1 MTGTSTGP
9 SSEPGYGPL
18 VHKVRRDFNDRQDK
32 PFGLGAWEDRHPK
45 QRELDNLIGE
55 TVAEAATADLRSR
68 LADADNA
75 IGEVIQHVWS
85 WAMSGKALD
94 PADVER
100 VLVSYGALR
109 PWAGLPERGE
119 AEPLSPL
126 AAELDGPEMPGQLPF
141 DSISDEKEGTEQ

>member
-9 SSEPGYGPL
+9 SSEPSYGPL
-18 VHKVRRDFNDRQDK
+18 VHRVRCDFNAGLDK

-45 QRELDNLIGE
+45 QRELDNLIGAA
-55 TVAEAATADLRSR
+55 VAKAATADIRSR

-75 IGEVIQHVWS
+75 IGEAIQHVWS
-85 WAMSGKALD
+85 WSMDGKALD
-94 PADVER
+94 PAEVER

-126 AAELDGPEMPGQLPF
+126 GAALDGPEMPGQLPLP
-141 DSISDEKEGTEQ
+141 GTEPA

>member
-1 MTGTSTGP
+1 VDSP
-9 SSEPGYGPL
+9 EPGYGPL
-18 VHKVRRDFNDRQDK
+18 VHEARLAFNATLEFPRGIG
-32 PFGLGAWEDRHPK
+32 PWEIRAPMQQK
-45 QRELDNLIGE
+45 LDNLIGAA
-55 TVAEAATADLRSR
+55 VAEAATADLRSR

-85 WAMSGKALD
+85 WAMDGKALD

-109 PWAGLPERGE
+109 PWAGLAERGE

-126 AAELDGPEMPGQLPF
+126 AAALDGPEMPGQLPLP
-141 DSISDEKEGTEQ
+141 GTEPA